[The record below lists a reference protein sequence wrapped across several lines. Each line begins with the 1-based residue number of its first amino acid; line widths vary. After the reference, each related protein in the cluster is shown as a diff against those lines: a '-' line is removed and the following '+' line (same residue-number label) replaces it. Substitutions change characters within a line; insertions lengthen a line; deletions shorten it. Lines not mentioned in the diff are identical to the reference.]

1 MGNLN
6 NKREDHNASFDTN
19 HLEIVSFTDDQGNV
33 RYDGLE
39 HEPVDDFGSSFVYFT
54 DAEERRSNVVN
65 DHPRYEYNHDDEEGE
80 GVVIFKAPS
89 KLSWPVLASVGVF
102 VVNMIITASAF
113 YHQQSTFNEKMTE
126 RIDVNNE
133 KIKDLSE
140 TTYDKSQID
149 LKIENLKLE
158 LQRHVSDVV
167 GNNRSNYRDNYSNYN
182 YPQNNQ
188 NNSNP

>member
-1 MGNLN
+1 MVNLKN
-6 NKREDHNASFDTN
+6 RREDHDASFDTD
-19 HLEIVSFTDDQGNV
+19 HLEIVSFTDDLGNI

-39 HEPVDDFGSSFVYFT
+39 QESVDDFGNSFVYFT

-65 DHPRYEYNHDDEEGE
+65 DHPRYEYNHDEEDGE
-80 GVVIFKAPS
+80 GIVIFKAPS
-89 KLSWPVLASVGVF
+89 KLSWPVLASIGVF
-102 VVNMIITASAF
+102 AVNMIITASAF

-126 RIDVNNE
+126 RIDGNNQ
-133 KIKDLSE
+133 KIKDLVDN
-140 TTYDKSQID
+140 TYDKSQID

-158 LQRHVSDVV
+158 LQKHISDAV
-167 GNNRSNYRDNYSNYN
+167 RDNHSNYN